1 MTDARPSPPRI
12 LIVDDEPFVRRF
24 AARVLLEAGYLV
36 EEAGDGAAALSVIRS
51 SRHPVHVVVSDVAMP
66 RLNGVEL
73 LQALAAS
80 HPRLPV
86 ILMSGFAT
94 VQLEGMGISTP
105 CGVLAKPFRRN
116 AWWKRSGAACPG
128 PTRWPCSARTAR
140 ASERAAD
147 RTRRSRRSRA

>member
-105 CGVLAKPFRRN
+105 CGVLAKPFPAERLVEEVRRCLP
-116 AWWKRSGAACPG
+116 GADPLALFG
-128 PTRWPCSARTAR
+128 SDGTSF
-140 ASERAAD
+140 
-147 RTRRSRRSRA
+147 

>member
-1 MTDARPSPPRI
+1 MTDARPGPPRI
-12 LIVDDEPFVRRF
+12 LIVDDEPSVRRF
-24 AARVLLEAGYLV
+24 AARVLLEQGYLV
-36 EEAGDGAAALSVIRS
+36 EEAADGAAALSVIRS

-73 LQALAAS
+73 LHELAAS

-105 CGVLAKPFRRN
+105 CGVLAKPFPAERLVEEVRRCLP
-116 AWWKRSGAACPG
+116 GADPLALFG
-128 PTRWPCSARTAR
+128 SDGTSV
-140 ASERAAD
+140 
-147 RTRRSRRSRA
+147 